1 MTSSLISIIRNFR
14 PGRPVGPSGT
24 VVGELGVDDPTAESQ
39 GDDLDQGTE
48 KFGGAGA
55 VESEFLVD
63 GVSQCGLDPTA
74 EDVEVVGV
82 AEVWGSVERHADDSC
97 EGLVGCLTFLVY
109 PKHRSGYTWREK

>member
-1 MTSSLISIIRNFR
+1 
-14 PGRPVGPSGT
+14 
-24 VVGELGVDDPTAESQ
+24 LGVDDPAAESQ

-109 PKHRSGYTWREK
+109 QSIGQATLGEKNKRKLLKESS